1 MKNFKLL
8 TTAALMAASLSM
20 LTACFGGGSYDEAA
34 ADYNYDQEED
44 VAMASGF
51 GDEEYDDEEYA
62 DEEYDESQWGDEDY
76 ADAEASY
83 VNTWLLS
90 DNSGYYIIICDDG
103 TWNLNDDEGTLV
115 TEGSYLV
122 NENSITL
129 YTEEDS
135 FYLEASLNENGELVN
150 VDDEEDVF
158 TAIGTDA
165 SEDGNEV
172 ATNEDNDSSYDDDE
186 DEEEIQFDSDGNK
199 IIDYEANKK
208 FAGKWKIPNT
218 NNFISIYDDE
228 KYAIYDADQNPIV
241 VCSYTSKGNK
251 ITLIEYDEEQ
261 NKTTTA
267 FELIEKD
274 KLKRLD
280 NGEIYTLVDEY

>member
-8 TTAALMAASLSM
+8 TTAVLMSASLSM

-34 ADYNYDQEED
+34 ADYDYDQEED

-115 TEGSYLV
+115 TEGTYLV

-158 TAIGTDA
+158 TAGGTDA
-165 SEDGNEV
+165 SEDGIDDENGG
-172 ATNEDNDSSYDDDE
+172 DNDFDYDDE
-186 DEEEIQFDSDGNK
+186 DEIQFDSDGNK
-199 IIDYEANKK
+199 LINYELTKK
-208 FAGKWKIPNT
+208 FAGEWEIPNSK
-218 NNFISIYDDE
+218 NRLIIYDDE
-228 KYAIYDADQNPIV
+228 KYAICDANDNPIV
-241 VCSYTSKGNK
+241 VGGYIVKGKGKK
-251 ITLIEYDEEQ
+251 IVLTDYDENLNE
-261 NKTTTA
+261 KDTVY
-267 FELIEKD
+267 ELIEKD
-274 KLKRLD
+274 KLQNLD
-280 NGEIYTLVDEY
+280 NGEIYNLINKD